1 MCAPHSRRIA
11 EKGALV
17 VGGDIGVFRSAVEGG
32 DDHLGALLLKMGDAG
47 LNPRTADVIG
57 GVDPHLQTPF
67 RGKQEGLAVAGG
79 GDAQGL
85 QGLAG
90 VGQTGFAI
98 VQGVVVGQGHA
109 LHAAQR
115 QNLPVGRRP
124 PGSGRAFRPGTL

>member
-1 MCAPHSRRIA
+1 MVNRKVS
-11 EKGALV
+11 
-17 VGGDIGVFRSAVEGG
+17 
-32 DDHLGALLLKMGDAG
+32 
-47 LNPRTADVIG
+47 
-57 GVDPHLQTPF
+57 
-67 RGKQEGLAVAGG
+67 AVAGG

-124 PGSGRAFRPGTL
+124 PEAEELFGRDVVIGQGPFQIDKGKIVRCE